1 MLLSTTN
8 SIIIAVEPHPR
19 NQFAFQQTISALQ
32 DPTLRHRVVLFP
44 IGAGAS
50 SSTSTIYA
58 AADNFGNS
66 IVGIQVKDHDTQ
78 YFDTSEQHRVRI
90 ERLDSIL
97 KSSTDLDMSKP
108 LPRIPLMKLDAQGFE
123 CNVLEG
129 MSDDLAKRIDIVR
142 FEVSNQWLQAQNCT
156 NLLERFRKLGFN
168 IYKGARGDI
177 PLHGEAHEIKAA
189 VKECTARRTKPR
201 EQS

>member
-8 SIIIAVEPHPR
+8 SIIVAVEPHPR
-19 NQFAFQQTISALQ
+19 NQFALQQTISALQ
-32 DPTLRHRVVLFP
+32 DQTLQQRVVLFP

-66 IVGIQVKDHDTQ
+66 IVGAQVKDHDNQ
-78 YFDTSEQHRVRI
+78 RFDTSEQHKVYI

-97 KSSTDLDMSKP
+97 RSSTDIGLSNQ

-129 MSDDLAKRIDIVR
+129 MNKDLANRVDIVR
-142 FEVSNQWLQAQNCT
+142 FEVSNQWLQAQGCT
-156 NLLERFRKLGFN
+156 NLLERFRKFGFN

-189 VKECTARRTKPR
+189 VKECTARKPKTR
-201 EQS
+201 A